1 MKQVLR
7 LAMVSV
13 LVAAGWR
20 PLDCLAGPA
29 TVSAFVS
36 ILPQAGFLDRLGG
49 GRVRVEVLVP
59 PGQSPATYTAT
70 AAQMARLSEAQVYFR
85 IGVPFEN
92 VLLPKLAR
100 SVKGVRIVDTRRGI
114 TLRRMAH
121 HHHHDEDGHDHGEE
135 EEAGADPHIWL
146 SPELAAQQATTM
158 VEALVEIDPGGASVY
173 RANLRTFTRELEA
186 LHGRL
191 LEAFRPLKGRTLMVF
206 HPAWGYFAD
215 AYGLRQEAIEI
226 EGKTPS
232 ARQLGRII
240 DHAKH
245 EGAKVIFV
253 QQQFDQRC
261 ARAVASSIGGAVV
274 ALDPLARDYL
284 PNLERIAAEVRKA
297 LGEK

>member
-1 MKQVLR
+1 MRKAGHVI
-7 LAMVSV
+7 LAATFVAVSW
-13 LVAAGWR
+13 G
-20 PLDCLAGPA
+20 PGCCDAGPA
-29 TVSAFVS
+29 VSAFVS

-49 GRVRVEVLVP
+49 DRVRVEVLVP

-70 AAQMARLSEAQVYFR
+70 AAQLARLSEAKVYFR

-100 SVKGVRIVDTRRGI
+100 AVKTLRIVDTRRGI

-121 HHHHDEDGHDHGEE
+121 HHHDGDGHGHDEHEG
-135 EEAGADPHIWL
+135 GADPHIWL
-146 SPELAAQQATTM
+146 SPELAMQQAKTM
-158 VEALVEIDPGGASVY
+158 VEALAELDPEGAPVY
-173 RANLRTFTRELEA
+173 RANLQAFTHELGG
-186 LHGRL
+186 LHARL
-191 LEAFRPLKGRTLMVF
+191 LDTFRPLKGRTLMVF

-232 ARQLGRII
+232 ARQLARIT
-240 DHAKH
+240 DDARR
-245 EGAKVIFV
+245 EGVKVILV

-274 ALDPLARDYL
+274 ALDPLARDYV
-284 PNLERIAAEVRKA
+284 PNLQRIATEVEKA
-297 LGEK
+297 LSRK

>member
-1 MKQVLR
+1 MKQAGR
-7 LAMVSV
+7 LVMMVT
-13 LVAAGWR
+13 LVAAGWGA
-20 PLDCLAGPA
+20 LSCDAAPA
-29 TVSAFVS
+29 AVSAFVS

-49 GRVRVEVLVP
+49 DRVRVEVLVP

-92 VLLPKLAR
+92 VLLPKLTR
-100 SVKGVRIVDTRRGI
+100 SVKTVRIVDTRRGI

-121 HHHHDEDGHDHGEE
+121 HHHHDGDGHGHDEP
-135 EEAGADPHIWL
+135 EAGADPHIWL
-146 SPELAAQQATTM
+146 SPELVVRQAKTM
-158 VEALVEIDPGGASVY
+158 VEALVDIDPEGAPVY
-173 RANLRTFTRELEA
+173 RANLQAFTGELKA
-186 LHGRL
+186 VHGRL
-191 LEAFRPLKGRTLMVF
+191 LETFRPLKGKTLMVF

-232 ARQLGRII
+232 AKQLGRVM
-240 DHAKH
+240 DQAKR
-245 EGAKVIFV
+245 EGVKVIFV

-274 ALDPLARDYL
+274 ALDPLAKDYL
-284 PNLERIAAEVRKA
+284 PNLERIATEVKRA
-297 LGEK
+297 LSQE